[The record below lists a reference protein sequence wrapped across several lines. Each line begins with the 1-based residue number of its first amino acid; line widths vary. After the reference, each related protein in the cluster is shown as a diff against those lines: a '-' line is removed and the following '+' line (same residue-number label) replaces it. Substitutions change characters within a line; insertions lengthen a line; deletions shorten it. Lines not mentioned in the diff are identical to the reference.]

1 MKNRSVWSLAQYLLR
16 IIFHL
21 SRSVNMLLY
30 STRPLYLWS
39 TISNHPNIVFP
50 YMFMIYC
57 LSFLTFHHIFNLIW
71 FWILYSY
78 SEFDNDCNMWMLC
91 KEWEHTI
98 THVTYFRII
107 WYYLTLAQ
115 IFFVHLLYIWPRY
128 TVRNNPSYLYKKI
141 KTFMSKVHKHIFIN
155 ELWLVI
161 YPVYFWQKIV
171 IKANRLL
178 KYLATCV
185 DLVYIA

>member
-1 MKNRSVWSLAQYLLR
+1 MKNLSVWSLAQYLLR

-107 WYYLTLAQ
+107 WYYLTHKYFLF
-115 IFFVHLLYIWPRY
+115 ICYIYDLGTRY
-128 TVRNNPSYLYKKI
+128 ATILPICTKK
-141 KTFMSKVHKHIFIN
+141 
-155 ELWLVI
+155 L
-161 YPVYFWQKIV
+161 
-171 IKANRLL
+171 RLL
-178 KYLATCV
+178 CQKFTNIFSLMNF
-185 DLVYIA
+185 D